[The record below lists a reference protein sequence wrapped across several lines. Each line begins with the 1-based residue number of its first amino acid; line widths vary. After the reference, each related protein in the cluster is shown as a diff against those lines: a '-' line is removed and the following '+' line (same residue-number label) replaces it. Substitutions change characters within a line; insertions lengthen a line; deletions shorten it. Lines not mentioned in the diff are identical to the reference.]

1 MRFTDKLVVPPRK
14 RLTLAAWDAD
24 ETLGFKE
31 GARAE
36 TLTRKAIARLDELQ
50 NVLWAEKRRALL
62 IVLQAMDAGGKDGT
76 IRHVMSGVN
85 PQGCRVTS
93 FKRPT
98 EMELNHDFLWRV
110 HQAVPAKGEIG
121 IFNRSHYEDVLVARV
136 HKLVPEAIWSK
147 RFDQINDF
155 ERLLKENQVTTL
167 KFFLHIGKDEQRKRL
182 QKRLRDPAKQWKLQP
197 ADFEERKY
205 WRAYMEAYED
215 VLIRCSTAEVP
226 WFVIPANKKWF
237 RNLAVSSILAETL
250 EAMKL
255 KFPRPS
261 LDLAGVSPFDQGKHA

>member
-1 MRFTDKLVVPPRK
+1 MRFTNKFVVRPKK
-14 RLTLAAWDAD
+14 RLTLAARDAD

-36 TLTRKAIARLDELQ
+36 SLTQKAIARLDELQ

-98 EMELNHDFLWRV
+98 EIELNHDFLWRV

-167 KFFLHIGKDEQRKRL
+167 KFFLHISKDEQRKRL
-182 QKRLRDPAKQWKLQP
+182 QKRLQDPAKQWKLQL
-197 ADFEERKY
+197 ADFKERKY
-205 WRAYMEAYED
+205 WSAYIKAYED
-215 VLIRCSTAEVP
+215 VLIRCSTAEAP
-226 WFVIPANKKWF
+226 WFVIPANNKWF
-237 RNLAVSSILAETL
+237 RNLAVSSIVAETL

-255 KFPRPS
+255 RFPPPS
-261 LDLAGVSPFDQGKHA
+261 FDLAAVTL

>member
-1 MRFTDKLVVPPRK
+1 MKFTDKFLVPLGK
-14 RLTLAAWDAD
+14 KLTLAAWDAD
-24 ETLGFKE
+24 ETFGFKN

-36 TLTRKAIARLDELQ
+36 NLTEKAIARLDELQ

-98 EMELNHDFLWRV
+98 EIELNHDFLWRV

-136 HKLVPEAIWSK
+136 HKLVPESIWSK

-167 KFFLHIGKDEQRKRL
+167 KFFLHISKDEQRKRL
-182 QKRLRDPAKQWKLQP
+182 QKRLHDPAKQWKLQL

-205 WRAYMEAYED
+205 WRAYIEAYED
-215 VLIRCSTAEVP
+215 VLTRCSTAEAP

-237 RNLAVSSILAETL
+237 RNLAVSSIVAETL

-255 KFPRPS
+255 KFPPPS
-261 LDLAGVSPFDQGKHA
+261 FDLAAVTLD